1 MYKIK
6 VTFPYTGEVR
16 EYVSQWLASTDK
28 VEMLGY
34 SYVLNNCIDSTEWAR
49 SKQTIAA
56 RFSVKLEESYID
68 GRSEEAK
75 ALPLFT
81 WADIIKLAKS
91 NIDAFH
97 ESAKP

>member
-16 EYVSQWLASTDK
+16 EYVSQWIASTDK
-28 VEMLGY
+28 VETLGY
-34 SYVLNNCIDSTEWAR
+34 SYVLNNCIDSSEWSR
-49 SKQTIAA
+49 SKQTIAN
-56 RFSVKLEESYID
+56 RFQVQLEESYID

-75 ALPLFT
+75 ALPQFIWT
-81 WADIIKLAKS
+81 DIIKLAKS

-97 ESAKP
+97 ESVKP

>member
-28 VEMLGY
+28 VETLGY
-34 SYVLNNCIDSTEWAR
+34 SYVLNNCIDSTEWAK
-49 SKQTIAA
+49 SKQTIAN
-56 RFSVKLEESYID
+56 RFKVELEESYID

-75 ALPLFT
+75 ALPQFT
-81 WADIIKLAKS
+81 WLEVISRAAANIK
-91 NIDAFH
+91 AFH
-97 ESAKP
+97 EGVKP